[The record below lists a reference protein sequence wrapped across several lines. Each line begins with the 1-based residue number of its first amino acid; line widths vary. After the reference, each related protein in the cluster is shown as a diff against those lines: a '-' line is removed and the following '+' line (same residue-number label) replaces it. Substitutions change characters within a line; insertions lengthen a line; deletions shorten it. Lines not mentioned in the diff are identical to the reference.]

1 MSIRLALLAALVCL
15 AHPTPLAPQ
24 QTATLEH
31 IIRRNIDQ
39 GIFDGHDT
47 KVIGG
52 IGDPAAVVITKV
64 LAGRDLTTQQIDN
77 TLAVLNEAFGSIEY
91 GPDAEP
97 RTALFVLRALDL
109 STNDP
114 QLRGRIAQTRKYIQ
128 DEFSKSTQ
136 PTLPPSLTDKPP
148 L

>member
-1 MSIRLALLAALVCL
+1 MWIRLALLAALVCL
-15 AHPTPLAPQ
+15 AHPTPLASQ

-39 GIFDGHDT
+39 GMFDGHDT

-64 LAGRDLTTQQIDN
+64 LAGRDLTTQQIDIA
-77 TLAVLNEAFGSIEY
+77 LLVLNQAFGSIEY

>member
-1 MSIRLALLAALVCL
+1 MSIRLALLATLVCL
-15 AHPTPLAPQ
+15 AHPTRMASQ

-31 IIRRNIDQ
+31 IIRKNIDQ
-39 GIFDGHDT
+39 GMLEGHDT
-47 KVIGG
+47 KVIAG

-64 LAGRDLTTQQIDN
+64 LAGRDLTTQQIDI
-77 TLAVLNEAFGSIEY
+77 TLVVLNEAFGSIEY

-136 PTLPPSLTDKPP
+136 PTLPPSLTDKLP